1 MKNGRWGTDM
11 FWKREPEVYVR
22 IKGAHELKILR
33 EWLLHN
39 HPNGTIPEFGA
50 GVRDDIQWV
59 AFLRYQP
66 GLQGTNMNV
75 FDTYTVPRLDV
86 DEVLSPVDFIRKYSK
101 VTPSNV
107 VTHQELKESVQGST
121 TFPGRVSGKNSMG
134 PVIELMENG
143 WDQGADFI
151 MFWTVYQ
158 NQLLSGA
165 ITFRFE
171 SQEEAMFLWLEI
183 GGLANGYREA

>member
-1 MKNGRWGTDM
+1 M

-22 IKGAHELKILR
+22 IQGAHELKVLR
-33 EWLLHN
+33 EWLLYN
-39 HPNGTIPEFGA
+39 HPNGTIQEFGA

-66 GLQGTNMNV
+66 GLQGTNMNI
-75 FDTYTVPRLDV
+75 FDTYMVPRLDV

-107 VTHQELKESVQGST
+107 VTQ
-121 TFPGRVSGKNSMG
+121 FPGRVSGKKGME

-143 WDQGADFI
+143 WDQGADFV

-158 NQLLSGA
+158 TQLLSGA

-171 SQEEAMFLWLEI
+171 SQEEAMLLWLEL
-183 GGLANGYREA
+183 GGIRNEYK

>member
-1 MKNGRWGTDM
+1 M

-22 IKGAHELKILR
+22 IQGAHELNMLR
-33 EWLLHN
+33 EWLLYN
-39 HPNGTIPEFGA
+39 HPNGTIQEFGA

-66 GLQGTNMNV
+66 GLHGTNMNV
-75 FDTYTVPRLDV
+75 FDTYTVPRFDV

-101 VTPSNV
+101 VIPSNV
-107 VTHQELKESVQGST
+107 VTHQELKESIQGST
-121 TFPGRVSGKNSMG
+121 TFSGRVSVKSGME

-143 WDQGADFI
+143 WDQGADFV

-158 NQLLSGA
+158 TQLLSGA

-171 SQEEAMFLWLEI
+171 SQEEAMLLWLEI
-183 GGLANGYREA
+183 GGIGNEYK

>member
-1 MKNGRWGTDM
+1 M

-22 IKGAHELKILR
+22 IKGAHELKMLR
-33 EWLLHN
+33 EWLLYN
-39 HPNGTIPEFGA
+39 HPNGTIQEFGA
-50 GVRDDIQWV
+50 GVREDIQWV

-66 GLQGTNMNV
+66 GLQGTNVNV

-86 DEVLSPVDFIRKYSK
+86 DEVLSPMDFIRKYSK

-121 TFPGRVSGKNSMG
+121 TFPGRVSGKEGIG

-143 WDQGADFI
+143 WDQGADFV

-171 SQEEAMFLWLEI
+171 SQEEAMFLWLGI
-183 GGLANGYREA
+183 GGSANGYK